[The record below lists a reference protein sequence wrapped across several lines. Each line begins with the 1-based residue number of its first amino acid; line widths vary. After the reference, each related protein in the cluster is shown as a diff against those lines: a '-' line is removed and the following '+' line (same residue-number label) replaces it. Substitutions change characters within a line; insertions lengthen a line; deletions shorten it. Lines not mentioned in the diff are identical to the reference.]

1 MIISKVTLTALK
13 QIEER
18 VFLLKCHSAELAKS
32 FKPGQFANI
41 RVSDGMY
48 PLLRRPF
55 SISDV
60 EGDEVSFMIAI
71 HGEGTA
77 QLCGKK
83 PGDLLDLIAP
93 LGNGF
98 NIDDEYDLH
107 IILAGGIGAA
117 PFPLLTRKLAYKKL
131 ITYSG
136 GKTGREVITYGL
148 NEPRIATDDGSAGFK
163 GNVVDYFRSELGE
176 YRNLKTKV
184 YACGPNAMLRS
195 VKQLLENEGIDGEI
209 STESAMACG
218 FGICQGC
225 PVEKSVDDGRYLL
238 ICKDGPVFNA
248 REVAI

>member
-1 MIISKVTLTALK
+1 LIISKVTLTALK

-18 VFLLKCHSAELAKS
+18 VFLLKCHSPVLSKS

-41 RVSDGMY
+41 KINDGMY

-60 EGDEVSFMIAI
+60 EGDEISFMVAV

-77 QLCGKK
+77 TLCGKK

-98 NIDDEYDLH
+98 NIGDEYDLH

-117 PFPLLTRKLAYKKL
+117 PFPLLTRKLANRKT
-131 ITYSG
+131 ITYTG
-136 GKTGREVITYGL
+136 GKSAKEVINYGL
-148 NEPRIATDDGSAGFK
+148 NDPRIATDDGSRGFK
-163 GNVVDYFRSELGE
+163 GNVVEYFKSELND
-176 YRNLKTKV
+176 YRNLKIKV
-184 YACGPNAMLRS
+184 YACGPNPMLRA
-195 VKQLLENEGIDGEI
+195 VKNLLENEGIDGEI

-248 REVAI
+248 REVVI